1 MPKPDA
7 KQARPTG
14 RRSGVDA
21 NTRRVAPVKG
31 PTALSLLAV
40 AAAVLAASLGTSLAR
55 PAEAAFPGENGKIAF
70 ARSGD
75 IFLARADGTSAQ
87 NVTDDYG
94 AQANP
99 AVSPDGTRIAY
110 EYGQGI
116 WMMNA
121 DGSARREITD
131 GSAWTDKDPAW
142 SSDGT
147 RIAFA
152 RGADIWAMNAD
163 GSAQRNLTN
172 TPDNQEFDPAY
183 SPRAERIAYTRTG
196 CQVPGGGGTCVYA
209 MNADGSGQADL
220 GAEDLVPGCP
230 ENAPRDFETVGR
242 APACSPDGKKIA
254 FSGPTSCPHTIGVDI
269 WTMNADGSGKSN
281 LVGDNGTD
289 DTAPAFSPDGQ
300 EIVFESDRDSS
311 WPELYAM
318 GAGGSAPLRLT
329 QNSTW
334 DNDADWQPVPT
345 CTVSGAG
352 TITGTTG
359 DDVICGSPS
368 GDTINGG
375 GGDDVVL
382 AGGGD
387 TLVGGPGD
395 DQLNGGPGVDVASF
409 AGSNAVDASL
419 ATGFAVVG
427 TDEADALSTI
437 ENLSGSSAG
446 DTLTGSTP
454 AANALRGLGGTD
466 VLTVKDGR
474 SNDTVDGG
482 AGSDACRRDP
492 GDATRNCP

>member
-1 MPKPDA
+1 
-7 KQARPTG
+7 
-14 RRSGVDA
+14 
-21 NTRRVAPVKG
+21 
-31 PTALSLLAV
+31 
-40 AAAVLAASLGTSLAR
+40 
-55 PAEAAFPGENGKIAF
+55 
-70 ARSGD
+70 
-75 IFLARADGTSAQ
+75 
-87 NVTDDYG
+87 
-94 AQANP
+94 
-99 AVSPDGTRIAY
+99 
-110 EYGQGI
+110 
-116 WMMNA
+116 
-121 DGSARREITD
+121 
-131 GSAWTDKDPAW
+131 
-142 SSDGT
+142 
-147 RIAFA
+147 
-152 RGADIWAMNAD
+152 MNAD

-209 MNADGSGQADL
+209 MKADGSGQADL

-242 APACSPDGKKIA
+242 APAWSPDGTKIA

-281 LVGDNGTD
+281 LVGDNGTG

-300 EIVFESDRDSS
+300 EIIFESDRDSS

-334 DNDADWQPVPT
+334 DNDADWQAVPA
-345 CTVSGAG
+345 CTVSGTG
-352 TITGTTG
+352 TITSTAG
-359 DDVICGSPS
+359 DDVICGSPN
-368 GDTINGG
+368 GDTIN
-375 GGDDVVL
+375 
-382 AGGGD
+382 GGGD
-387 TLVGGPGD
+387 TLVGGPGN
-395 DQLNGGPGVDVASF
+395 DQLNGGPGADVASF
-409 AGSNAVDASL
+409 PGSTAVDASL

-446 DTLTGSTP
+446 DTLTGSNP
-454 AANALRGLGGTD
+454 AANALRGLGGAD

-482 AGSDACRRDP
+482 AGLRRLPEEPRGRDEELP
-492 GDATRNCP
+492 VGARHY